1 MNLYFSLL
9 IRFGDKDVEKC
20 VSGPGKQYYDPA
32 KEGPKPHLFTAH
44 GVGMWKSHVP
54 RSLQTD
60 KGIITMAIW
69 WIPGTLWLPWWKTVC
84 APCLTFR
91 CLCFGLICRF
101 WLWPVCFCPQTTD
114 LISFPRLPLP
124 LPRWRLFPWVTP
136 LGVDLHFGLY
146 RSWTSCFGL
155 LFQKTSL
162 TPWSLP
168 PPLGEEADSAQD
180 SLCGFLA
187 SRNFSNSQRFASPID
202 RKIKC
207 FPFTV
212 YWIIVVL
219 NKTITGILRLC
230 AANPYSLFFLFYIEN
245 MNI

>member
-1 MNLYFSLL
+1 MCFRTWET
-9 IRFGDKDVEKC
+9 I
-20 VSGPGKQYYDPA
+20 
-32 KEGPKPHLFTAH
+32 
-44 GVGMWKSHVP
+44 P
-54 RSLQTD
+54 RSRKRRPEATSVHSSRNGD
-60 KGIITMAIW
+60 VKIT
-69 WIPGTLWLPWWKTVC
+69 
-84 APCLTFR
+84 
-91 CLCFGLICRF
+91 
-101 WLWPVCFCPQTTD
+101 CPQISSDRQRDYHDGNLVDSWVSLASPVKERLCSMLDFPVFVFWTD
-114 LISFPRLPLP
+114 LPVLTLACVFLPSDDWPHFFSSIATASPSLAP
-124 LPRWRLFPWVTP
+124 FRVTL

-180 SLCGFLA
+180 SLCGFLT
-187 SRNFSNSQRFASPID
+187 SWNVSNSQRFASPID

-212 YWIIVVL
+212 YWIIVLL
-219 NKTITGILRLC
+219 NKTITGILKLC
-230 AANPYSLFFLFYIEN
+230 AANLYSLFFLFYIES